1 MKLRDSLLSYATP
14 TIALPWL
21 QEALAARAVN
31 VRIVRACLREFVLDA
46 DATAR
51 KLADGPTG
59 RSYMACLR
67 EQIEIRAE
75 FIRVWTL
82 SDDRIS
88 EHDQSYQ
95 PLVSI
100 ARKYALP
107 RPWKLSVPVAYECRG
122 SKPTYLYWASAS

>member
-1 MKLRDSLLSYATP
+1 MNLRDSLLSFATP

-21 QEALAARAVN
+21 QEALARRAVN

-46 DATAR
+46 NAAAR

-75 FIRVWTL
+75 FIRIWTL

-88 EHDQSYQ
+88 AHDQTYER
-95 PLVSI
+95 LVRI
-100 ARKYALP
+100 ARNYALP
-107 RPWKLSVPVAYECRG
+107 RPWKLSVPVAYESRG
-122 SKPTYLYWASAS
+122 GTPTYLYWASAT